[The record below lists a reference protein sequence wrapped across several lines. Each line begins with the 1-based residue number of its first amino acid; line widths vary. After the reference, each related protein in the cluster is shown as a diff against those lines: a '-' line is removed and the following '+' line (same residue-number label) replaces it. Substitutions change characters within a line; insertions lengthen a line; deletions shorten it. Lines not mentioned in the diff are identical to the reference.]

1 MADENETQKRNS
13 HRKSGSGEERPAHST
28 KERAAR
34 AYSRAVME
42 AKYSPRSHGDS
53 EDTDKFPRYSAA
65 RRNTPSG
72 VRNSSYS
79 RKAGTAAT
87 KRSPARKIAAVA
99 IAVIALVA
107 VVGAV
112 AHTFVTGGIAP
123 GTADND
129 IVGVNGTTE
138 AQAKLPTP
146 IMAKSKGVYLHCAVS
161 MDDLTEILIHNAS
174 YDYACPITTKLTEA
188 TNVDVMKAHT
198 TGRDKAA
205 QPTGDEWMTGQFIR
219 TFRSTNAG
227 PRMSAIDCGAAAGSQ
242 VYAPVSGTVVLVKQ
256 YKLYK
261 KYDDYIVHIQPEGK
275 PNLDVCMI
283 HLTDPTVQAGDQVTA
298 GVTPVA
304 KVRDVYALIGDQMQ
318 LKEYT
323 VEGDNGNHTHI
334 QVNNAKAKDY
344 HGLDDLKESA
354 SASSSGSAVSE

>member
-1 MADENETQKRNS
+1 MADENEHTKRSN
-13 HRKSGSGEERPAHST
+13 HQTAHTT

-42 AKYSPRSHGDS
+42 AKYSPHLHGADGGMG
-53 EDTDKFPRYSAA
+53 DGA
-65 RRNTPSG
+65 RNRAPKRNTPSG

-79 RKAGTAAT
+79 RKSATAA
-87 KRSPARKIAAVA
+87 KRRPRAAGVLVIAAIMVA
-99 IAVIALVA
+99 VVA
-107 VVGAV
+107 VVGV
-112 AHTFVTGGIAP
+112 LAHTLLTGTVAP
-123 GTADND
+123 GTAGND
-129 IVGVNGTTE
+129 VVGVNGTTE
-138 AQAKLPTP
+138 AQGKLPTP
-146 IMAKSKGVYLHCAVS
+146 IMAESKGVELHCAVS

-174 YDYACPITTKLTEA
+174 YDYALPITTKLTEA
-188 TNVDVMKAHT
+188 TNTKVMKNHG
-198 TGRDKAA
+198 TGRDKAS
-205 QPTGDEWMTGQFIR
+205 QPTGDEWMTGEFIR

-256 YKLYK
+256 YKLYD
-261 KYDDYIVHIQPEGK
+261 KYDDYIVHIQPDGK

-283 HLTDPTVQAGDQVTA
+283 HLTDPTVQAGDQVIA

-304 KVRDVYALIGDQMQ
+304 KVRDVYALIGEQMQ

-323 VEGDNGNHTHI
+323 AEGDNGNHTHI

-344 HGLDDLKESA
+344 HGLDDLKKK
-354 SASSSGSAVSE
+354 SGSSAAS